1 MNEEALVYSY
11 NLFKNDGYNGTLED
25 YKLLIESNSEA
36 LNYSYDLF
44 KKDGYADSIEEF
56 QSIVGL
62 KKKDDTDSA
71 SEDGSLDFKD
81 LSTKT
86 FFDQIDMYTGNL
98 PVSSVIPKFLK
109 ESIAQGVA
117 SGIGTDEA
125 LKVMS
130 EGKNISDEDLQKLI
144 EVNKIVEEFGPTE
157 GMLEFDKDYQESIS
171 SGDSAIWAFV
181 KGLAKNPKAAAEVAA
196 SSMARMI
203 TGAMSSPEGLGV
215 VAAGSGVGA
224 GVGAALGTLSGP
236 FAPATSTIGAI
247 TGSIKGAMAAAGG
260 LTETTASFVEFMQE
274 ELNGQAFTQEN
285 IRKVLDDEEAYERM
299 INRSLARGGTIA
311 LVDFVAAGASGK
323 AVKGI
328 TKVGRTGK
336 ALKGLAA
343 TSIEAV
349 GGGVG
354 ETAARLIVGQEL
366 NVPDI
371 GFEMFGEIPMAAI
384 SGPLGL
390 IGQPKYKVNGGSI
403 TKKDFLRIVDTATDE
418 ELMSMKISVDNDDA
432 ASEIINSKIQRAKV
446 KQDIDPLIT
455 DQKDI
460 DTVVDRELQIK
471 DLKKKDSSSAKNRVR
486 QLESEIKEIQD
497 KYTATAEEAA
507 AAPAVAP
514 TVTQQAP
521 QTVAEALNRPVTLT
535 SLGGSVLE
543 APIEGDLYVEG
554 QQVVVEDEA
563 GNITEL
569 GNVDEIS
576 SSTLESI
583 GIQVAEPAV
592 KPMTDGNL
600 MFEDRVL
607 ISDKKG
613 IKRNKR
619 GEISRVTLREEG
631 GAFVTLRGANAEQA
645 AYQILLREATSPEQA
660 EFINQQLEQDEEF
673 QNEFR
678 EATEP
683 TAPEAAQ
690 VPQQV
695 AGNRLRNE
703 PLPDAT
709 RISDKF
715 AERTG
720 RDRPRTENLKR
731 LDEERSKKISD
742 AFDALTET
750 PADPRTIKSY
760 EALANETLEQYQ
772 SIIDDGYT
780 VVINN
785 TEPYDNSQ
793 DMINDLR
800 DNKRMKIFSTE
811 AGFGDTAITDEQ
823 RASNPMLRDSGFTD
837 ANGQPLLVN
846 DVFRFV
852 HDFFGHAKVGNSF
865 GPRGEEIA
873 WQVHSQMYSP
883 TARRAMTT
891 ETRGQNSW
899 VNFSGVNDK
908 AFVIRDEARALRDEA
923 DRATDVNEK
932 IRLLEEAKKKT
943 KLAYDTMKF
952 ADQKIGLLPDEFVFE
967 EVAQDPIQVE
977 VDKLSD
983 ILGTKNVQERVDN
996 AVKALSKIAPD
1007 VQFLVYETEQEYTR
1021 ATGNTASGSYD
1032 PITRVVSI
1040 NKQKANGRTVAH
1052 EAFHAILT
1060 NYVKTDAEAKA
1071 LTEKMIKAV
1080 SRNAPFELKEYLNEF
1095 AADYDNNIQSEEK
1108 LAELVGKLADEYTS
1122 LPTSTQST
1130 IKRWLDSIAKAL
1142 GLVQFTD
1149 AEVIDVLNTISGKLA
1164 VGEEIAFEDIDVLGN
1179 PNTVGAKMAKRFQ
1192 ANFKDPISGLS
1203 FIYDKNSE
1211 RFKSLEEQ
1219 GFITRDRSLA
1229 DFDGDILILHQPDGA
1244 FSGTIMKDGVV
1255 IVEGKGGIFYP
1266 IKFHDEG
1273 FFWAST
1279 ERAANKMAKDLNEI
1293 YERNNGRVLMA
1304 LTSSPYDKVLYNVT
1318 MSNAVVDFF
1327 MSKAVDRRF
1336 KIKKDEVRKAL
1347 IDASNKTLEIKDK
1360 TTGLGLNIKKTE
1372 NIDNAL
1378 VQLREKL
1385 SSATFADRKVFVNSL
1400 ISNMVDFINNN
1411 EVSVKQFG
1419 EIFSTGIQN
1428 KYFKG
1433 ISKTGK
1439 VRISTA
1445 NMIQAIS
1452 EMFTEPILKE
1462 GVRRNTGGQVYAIL
1476 ELNGRVK
1483 AVNSDAHESYP
1494 RAIQSEK
1501 GQKTVVHIL
1510 KDRLDWN
1517 DNFIDPE
1524 TGQAIPKESELRIYP
1539 PSVGM
1544 SIKGLQLKVRE
1555 QVSNVRQVVR
1565 TAKANGI
1572 SDEAILKYLAD
1583 NKLDVREGVEI
1594 LDRINQEQRR
1604 AKQKAEGLFDPSRNV
1619 VVNFLDNVYKTSMS
1633 GRGYRPLSMQ
1643 TLSEYKEGSI
1653 EAEIRIARKNVKR
1666 IENAIKGQKDPKKI
1680 ISAIDAFMRGEQ
1692 DHGVPEAMIP
1702 MVSDMRRHLDNLS
1715 KKLVDSGAI
1724 PSTESRQ
1731 NIINNLGSYLNR
1743 SYEIFDNK
1751 NYAKKITDQV
1761 KQAAKNKLRDIYREY
1776 AEIESLRS
1784 GVPVDIVLERR
1795 VDRAIDE
1802 ILNQDEGNEFVIKSK
1817 LGSKNLKPLE
1827 QRKDIPA
1834 EIRALMGEYGDPAMN
1849 YVRSIQKV
1857 ASIIASQNYQKQLRK
1872 AGEGVYL
1879 FTEQNG
1885 IYNVKIAGDSS
1896 KSMDILAGMYTTK
1909 DIAEAMT
1916 ASGIIDIDLRK
1927 AQPIYDYYLKAV
1939 GAVKY
1944 TKTILSLG
1952 THAKNI
1958 IGNVPFMIANGNFSF
1973 KAFNEA
1979 IDVLKA
1985 EYKQNG
1991 NQELLNKMDEYT
2003 RLGIINQSTTLNEVK
2018 ELLSSGKTF
2027 EDVMIDRSA
2036 QKVWGRIVTKGR
2048 SFLGVAQKAYQV
2060 EDDFFKIAGYELE
2073 KVKYAKALFNK
2084 KPNQLTETES
2094 KEVSDRA
2101 AAIVKNTLPNYGRI
2115 GGYVKLLKAIPVAGT
2130 FISFTSESVRTSYNT
2145 IDLTMKEIADPKTRA
2160 IGINRLA
2167 GIMALAAVKAGIV
2180 VLWGMNSGD
2189 DEEESLE
2196 QARKFLPFWDEYSTI
2211 APTEIKDGVFKYR
2224 SISASDP
2231 HGYMTK
2237 VFNAYYSSDSFREGL
2252 INALGEAA
2260 EPWTNPDILFS
2271 ELTEMIFN
2279 RDKNGR
2285 PIFKEGDTSK
2295 EITEKVLSR
2304 IWKTYVPG
2312 TITSARKIAKSE
2324 NPGNEAIGQ
2333 FTGFKEHSVDILDV
2347 LGYKSYDIK
2356 NRANEASSDYPRAKN
2371 QYKRGE
2377 ITIEQRNEE
2386 YDRANEKWK
2395 NVYKDA
2401 IEYYNGALYFG
2412 IDERDVQQKM
2422 LDSGVPKYVLRGV
2435 ILGEI
2440 PDMTYD

>member
-1 MNEEALVYSY
+1 MNEEIL
-11 NLFKNDGYNGTLED
+11 K
-25 YKLLIESNSEA
+25 KLYESATSVFDMPNYDQFVLDMQDEAKLDAFRNSMSEH
-36 LNYSYDLF
+36 YDMPEMDQL
-44 KKDGYADSIEEF
+44 KADLGF
-56 QSIVGL
+56 V
-62 KKKDDTDSA
+62 KKKDDTVLP
-71 SEDGSLDFKD
+71 SEDGLSEPQDSEFVKKFKSTGLATLSNITRIPSYLQEQVITVAAAFDPELKKTLDEMSFEEREAALGAFASLSSQISPLSAAAGTEVRKASEELRIRSNEIADTFKQYDQTITEDIADLKLGQATARLFSEVGGAIPSIIQAFIPGVGLASIAAGTAAEKSRELQEEGADLGLKTSATAALYGAAEGALESVTRGIGKKFFKSLAGKSSEFIEGTLKSFFRETAKDFALEGSSEVGTELLQNLTDLAIQGDEEAFDKKWQEYADIFIIGGLATAPISGATQGANITRQTLQKRAIDRKLETSKYDDLVDMFSNPEVDKD
-81 LSTKT
+81 TEDLAVPQTK
-86 FFDQIDMYTGNL
+86 
-98 PVSSVIPKFLK
+98 KFLK
-109 ESIAQGVA
+109 FQL
-117 SGIGTDEA
+117 DQ
-125 LKVMS
+125 KV
-130 EGKNISDEDLQKLI
+130 
-144 EVNKIVEEFGPTE
+144 
-157 GMLEFDKDYQESIS
+157 
-171 SGDSAIWAFV
+171 
-181 KGLAKNPKAAAEVAA
+181 
-196 SSMARMI
+196 
-203 TGAMSSPEGLGV
+203 
-215 VAAGSGVGA
+215 
-224 GVGAALGTLSGP
+224 
-236 FAPATSTIGAI
+236 
-247 TGSIKGAMAAAGG
+247 
-260 LTETTASFVEFMQE
+260 
-274 ELNGQAFTQEN
+274 LNG
-285 IRKVLDDEEAYERM
+285 D
-299 INRSLARGGTIA
+299 
-311 LVDFVAAGASGK
+311 
-323 AVKGI
+323 I
-328 TKVGRTGK
+328 TREDADK
-336 ALKGLAA
+336 ALKNYEDATYIKNEFSGLEIPTENRSKVAA
-343 TSIEAV
+343 LLLEKRDLKSKIAGKEPALVSKEIERFQSI
-349 GGGVG
+349 
-354 ETAARLIVGQEL
+354 
-366 NVPDI
+366 D
-371 GFEMFGEIPMAAI
+371 GEIKSLLEAA
-384 SGPLGL
+384 P
-390 IGQPKYKVNGGSI
+390 
-403 TKKDFLRIVDTATDE
+403 
-418 ELMSMKISVDNDDA
+418 
-432 ASEIINSKIQRAKV
+432 
-446 KQDIDPLIT
+446 
-455 DQKDI
+455 
-460 DTVVDRELQIK
+460 VV
-471 DLKKKDSSSAKNRVR
+471 
-486 QLESEIKEIQD
+486 
-497 KYTATAEEAA
+497 AEEAIEQ
-507 AAPAVAP
+507 AVPVVTP

-521 QTVAEALNRPVTLT
+521 QTVEEALNRPVTLT

-543 APIEGDLYVEG
+543 TPIEGDLYVEG
-554 QQVVVEDEA
+554 QQVVVEDES

-678 EATEP
+678 EATEL
-683 TAPEAAQ
+683 TAQEAAQ

-731 LDEERSKKISD
+731 LDEERSKRIAD
-742 AFDALTET
+742 AFDALIET
-750 PADPRTIKSY
+750 PADARTIESY

-772 SIIDDGYT
+772 SIIDEGYT

-908 AFVIRDEARALRDEA
+908 AFAIRDEARALRAEA
-923 DRATDVNEK
+923 NRTTDVNEK

-943 KLAYDTMKF
+943 EQAYATMKF
-952 ADQKIGLLPDEFVFE
+952 ADQKIGLLPDELVFE
-967 EVAQDPIQVE
+967 EVTQDPIQVE

-983 ILGTKNVQERVDN
+983 ILGTKTVQDRVYN
-996 AVKALSKIAPD
+996 AVKALSRIAPD
-1007 VQFLVYETEQEYTR
+1007 IQFLVYETEQEYTR

-1032 PITRVVSI
+1032 PVTRVVSI

-1060 NYVKTDAEAKA
+1060 NFVKTDAEAKA
-1071 LTEKMIKAV
+1071 LTEKMIRAV

-1122 LPTSTQST
+1122 LPTNTQST

-1164 VGEEIAFEDIDVLGN
+1164 AGEEITFEDVDVLGD
-1179 PNTVGAKMAKRFQ
+1179 PKTVGSKMAKRFQ
-1192 ANFKDPISGLS
+1192 ANFKDPVSGLS

-1219 GFITRDRSLA
+1219 GFVTRDRSLA
-1229 DFDGDILILHQPDGA
+1229 DFDGDILMLHQPDAA
-1244 FSGTIMKDGVV
+1244 FSGTIMKGDEV

-1293 YERNNGRVLMA
+1293 YERNNGRILMA
-1304 LTSSPYDKVLYNVT
+1304 LTSAPYDKLLYSTT
-1318 MSNAVVDFF
+1318 MSNAVVDLFV
-1327 MSKAVDRRF
+1327 SKAVDRRF
-1336 KIKKDEVRKAL
+1336 KIKKDEVRKG
-1347 IDASNKTLEIKDK
+1347 IIEASNKTLEVNDK
-1360 TTGLGLNIKKTE
+1360 TTGLGLNIKKSE
-1372 NIDNAL
+1372 NVDDVL
-1378 VQLREKL
+1378 GQVREKL
-1385 SSATFADRKVFVNSL
+1385 PLATFADRKVFVNSL

-1483 AVNSDAHESYP
+1483 AVDSDAHESYP
-1494 RAIQSEK
+1494 RAIRSEE

-1524 TGQAIPKESELRIYP
+1524 TGQTIPKESELRIYP

-1544 SIKGLQLKVRE
+1544 SVKGLQLKVRE
-1555 QVSNVRQVVR
+1555 QVSNVRQIVR

-1619 VVNFLDNVYKTSMS
+1619 VSNFLDRIYKNWMS

-1666 IENAIKGQKDPKKI
+1666 IENAIKDQKDPKKI
-1680 ISAIDAFMRGEQ
+1680 ISAIDAFMRGEK
-1692 DHGVPEAMIP
+1692 DHGVPDSMIP

-1715 KKLVDSGAI
+1715 KKLVDSGAV

-1751 NYAKKITDQV
+1751 NYAGKVTEQV

-1795 VDRAIDE
+1795 VDKAIDE

-1857 ASIIASQNYQKQLRK
+1857 ASIIANQNYQKQLRK

-1879 FTEQNG
+1879 FTEPTG
-1885 IYNVKIAGDSS
+1885 IYNVKIAGESS
-1896 KSMDILAGMYTTK
+1896 KSMDILAGIYTTK

-1916 ASGIIDIDLRK
+1916 ASGIIDINLRK
-1927 AQPIYDYYLKAV
+1927 AQPVYDFYLKAV

-1944 TKTILSLG
+1944 SKTILSLG

-1979 IDVLKA
+1979 INVLRA

-2027 EDVMIDRSA
+2027 EDVMIDRTS
-2036 QKVWGRIVTKGR
+2036 QKGWNRIVTKGR
-2048 SFLGVAQKAYQV
+2048 SFFGMAQKAYQV
-2060 EDDFFKIAGYELE
+2060 EDDFFKIAGYESE

-2084 KPNQLTETES
+2084 KPNQLTESEA

-2115 GGYVKLLKAIPVAGT
+2115 GGYVKLLKAIPIAGT

-2189 DEEESLE
+2189 DEEESLD

-2237 VFNAYYSSDSFREGL
+2237 VFNAYHSSDSFAEGL
-2252 INALGEAA
+2252 VDALREAA
-2260 EPWTNPDILFS
+2260 EPWINADILFS
-2271 ELTEMIFN
+2271 ALT
-2279 RDKNGR
+2279 DWKKVY
-2285 PIFKEGDTSK
+2285 KEGDTS
-2295 EITEKVLSR
+2295 EEVVEKFISR
-2304 IWKTYVPG
+2304 VWKAYEPG

-2324 NPGNEAIGQ
+2324 NPGNEVIGQ
-2333 FTGFKEHSVDILDV
+2333 FTGFKENSVDILDV
-2347 LGYKSYDIK
+2347 LGYKSYDIRD
-2356 NRANEASSDYPRAKN
+2356 RAYEASSDYSRAKR
-2371 QYKRGE
+2371 QYERGE
-2377 ITIEQRNEE
+2377 ITIEQRNEV
-2386 YDRANEKWK
+2386 YDRVNEKWK
-2395 NVYKDA
+2395 NVYNEA

-2422 LDSGVPKYVLRGV
+2422 LDSRIPKYVLRG
-2435 ILGEI
+2435 IISGEI
-2440 PDMTYD
+2440 PDMPYD